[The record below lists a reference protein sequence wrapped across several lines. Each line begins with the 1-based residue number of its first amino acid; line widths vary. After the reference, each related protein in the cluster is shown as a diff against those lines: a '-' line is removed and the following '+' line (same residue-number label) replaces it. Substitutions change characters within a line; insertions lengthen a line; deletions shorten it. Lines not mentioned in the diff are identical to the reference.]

1 MLLFSEKRP
10 TIMIENPHDQ
20 ILSLP
25 IIIEDGESETESDFE
40 DFQPIII
47 VIPTSAP
54 PVRERDEIEIEIIYE
69 PANIQYIEASGSNN
83 EQASDSNGSGPDGVE
98 KMDISDDDDD
108 NFGEISNSKHST
120 RYPVEFSVIDNSG
133 SMKENETGAHTT
145 VNADEVESSNSRYHS
160 AYGHT
165 L

>member
-25 IIIEDGESETESDFE
+25 IIIEDGESETDSDIE

-47 VIPTSAP
+47 IIPTSAA
-54 PVRERDEIEIEIIYE
+54 PVREQNEIEIEIIYE
-69 PANIQYIEASGSNN
+69 PANVQYIEV
-83 EQASDSNGSGPDGVE
+83 EHASDSNDSMPNGVE

-108 NFGEISNSKHST
+108 DNFGEISDSMHST
-120 RYPVEFSVIDNSG
+120 RIPVQFSKDYSG
-133 SMKENETGAHTT
+133 SMPENERNAHTT
-145 VNADEVESSNSRYHS
+145 VNADEAESSNSRYHT
-160 AYGHT
+160 AYDHT
-165 L
+165 H